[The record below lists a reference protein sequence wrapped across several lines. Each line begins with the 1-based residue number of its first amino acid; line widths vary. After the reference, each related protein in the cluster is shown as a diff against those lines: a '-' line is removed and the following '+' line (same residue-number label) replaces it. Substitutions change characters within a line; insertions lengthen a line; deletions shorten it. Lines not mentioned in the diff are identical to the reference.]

1 MSSEADLARSGA
13 VSGWQAML
21 KSAAPDAGAHPLA
34 AIVTPGSWDAG
45 TTSRRHAE

>member
-1 MSSEADLARSGA
+1 MASEADLARSGT

-21 KSAAPDAGAHPLA
+21 TSAAPEAGARPLA
-34 AIVTPGSWDAG
+34 AIVTPISWDAG